1 MRSLMMDVLKSC
13 QAPPLR
19 MDYLQIVSALNPINI
34 GNSVNG
40 AFAKMLIISANPKT
54 DYEHLLKIYYH
65 KRDLV
70 QLKYY

>member
-1 MRSLMMDVLKSC
+1 MPSA
-13 QAPPLR
+13 APKNGLPPNR
-19 MDYLQIVSALNPINI
+19 FALNPINI

-40 AFAKMLIISANPKT
+40 AFAKMLIISANPQT

>member
-1 MRSLMMDVLKSC
+1 MPS
-13 QAPPLR
+13 AALR
-19 MDYLQIVSALNPINI
+19 MDYLQIVSAALNPINI

-40 AFAKMLIISANPKT
+40 AFTKMLIISANPQT